1 MFNLNFII
9 MTIVRYQNQW
19 PSLFDRFFNNDFES
33 WNRDN
38 FSKTNTTLP
47 SLNIKENKDFFFVE
61 VAAPGFEKSDF
72 KIELN
77 NDLLTVSSEKKLNN
91 EVKDGE
97 RITKQEFSYQSF
109 SRSFTLPELVDEE
122 KISAKYENGILSIS
136 IPKKEAAKP
145 KSPKLI
151 DIK

>member
-1 MFNLNFII
+1 
-9 MTIVRYQNQW
+9 MTIVKYQNQW
-19 PSLFDRFFNNDFES
+19 PGFFDRFFNNDFES

-47 SLNIKENKDFFFVE
+47 SLNIKENKDSFFVE

-122 KISAKYENGILSIS
+122 KISAKYDNGILSIS

>member
-1 MFNLNFII
+1 
-9 MTIVRYQNQW
+9 MTLVRYQNQW
-19 PSLFDRFFNNDFES
+19 PGLFDRFFNNDFEG
-33 WNRDN
+33 WNRNN
-38 FSKTNTTLP
+38 FSMTNTTLP
-47 SLNIKENKDFFFVE
+47 TLNIKETKDSFLVE

-77 NDLLTVSSEKKLNN
+77 NDLLTISSEKKLNN
-91 EVKDGE
+91 ELKDGE

-109 SRSFTLPELVDEE
+109 SRSFTLPEHVDEE
-122 KISAKYENGILSIS
+122 KISAKYENGILSID
-136 IPKKEAAKP
+136 IPKKEEAKP

>member
-1 MFNLNFII
+1 

-47 SLNIKENKDFFFVE
+47 SLNIKENKDSFFVE

-122 KISAKYENGILSIS
+122 KISAKYENGILAIS
-136 IPKKEAAKP
+136 IPKKEAEKP

>member
-1 MFNLNFII
+1 

-47 SLNIKENKDFFFVE
+47 SLNIKENKDSFFVE

-77 NDLLTVSSEKKLNN
+77 NEILTISSEKKLSN

-97 RITKQEFSYQSF
+97 KITKQEFSYQSF

-122 KISAKYENGILSIS
+122 KIAAQYENGILTIS

-151 DIK
+151 SIK

>member
-1 MFNLNFII
+1 
-9 MTIVRYQNQW
+9 MTLVRYQNQW
-19 PSLFDRFFNNDFES
+19 PGLFDRFFNNDFEG
-33 WNRDN
+33 WNRNN
-38 FSKTNTTLP
+38 FSMTNTTLP
-47 SLNIKENKDFFFVE
+47 TLNIKETKDSFLVD

-77 NDLLTVSSEKKLNN
+77 NDLLTISSEKKVNN
-91 EVKDGE
+91 ELKDGE

-109 SRSFTLPELVDEE
+109 SRSFTLPEHVDEE
-122 KISAKYENGILSIS
+122 KISAKYENGILSID
-136 IPKKEAAKP
+136 IPKKEEAKP